1 MLEKSD
7 HVKVF
12 IDKFYVKTSP
22 TGYISLTSAPIIAL
36 M

>member
-7 HVKVF
+7 HMQVF

-22 TGYISLTSAPIIAL
+22 TGYIYDADLD
-36 M
+36 